1 MHGAHPA
8 RLAFKLRDLSLF
20 LLRTFLPPSPS
31 RIADRSLSLFLS
43 LNVVEQPPFQQ
54 FSSYVTEPRVLLLH
68 LLFPSPFYFS
78 PRSGVIRKRTC
89 LRALARGGLMGKT
102 DTTAGSRA
110 NCLAGVNRDSAK
122 TLNHRVRIG
131 REILIIKMQRCNRV
145 GFFRFFFFFFF
156 VFHSL
161 LVVKIW

>member
-122 TLNHRVRIG
+122 TLDHRVRIG
-131 REILIIKMQRCNRV
+131 REILIIKMQSCLILP
-145 GFFRFFFFFFF
+145 FLFFFF